1 MLIGVSD
8 IDNSKEG
15 NLLDDYEN
23 SGDEYSFE
31 DTDIWQKTSDESD
44 MEEDVDDIWGS
55 DEYKWCH
62 SKPLSTCHIVL
73 IYNHQIVVL

>member
-1 MLIGVSD
+1 MWTFYLKLIQYNNHHQLLIGVSD
-8 IDNSKEG
+8 IDNSKDG

-23 SGDEYSFE
+23 SGDENSFE

-55 DEYKWCH
+55 DKYK
-62 SKPLSTCHIVL
+62 
-73 IYNHQIVVL
+73 

>member
-23 SGDEYSFE
+23 SGDEYNFE
-31 DTDIWQKTSDESD
+31 DTDIWQKTSDEGD

-62 SKPLSTCHIVL
+62 SKPLSIYQIVL

>member
-1 MLIGVSD
+1 MPLNELIQYNNYYYLFIAVSD
-8 IDNSKEG
+8 KDNSKEG

-31 DTDIWQKTSDESD
+31 DTDIWQKTSDQSD

-55 DEYKWCH
+55 DEYK
-62 SKPLSTCHIVL
+62 
-73 IYNHQIVVL
+73 

>member
-55 DEYKWCH
+55 DEYK
-62 SKPLSTCHIVL
+62 
-73 IYNHQIVVL
+73 

>member
-23 SGDEYSFE
+23 SGDENSFE

-55 DEYKWCH
+55 DEYK
-62 SKPLSTCHIVL
+62 
-73 IYNHQIVVL
+73 

>member
-1 MLIGVSD
+1 MELIQYDNHYYLFIAVSD
-8 IDNSKEG
+8 KDNSKEG

-31 DTDIWQKTSDESD
+31 DTDIWQKTSDQSD

-55 DEYKWCH
+55 DEYK
-62 SKPLSTCHIVL
+62 
-73 IYNHQIVVL
+73 

>member
-1 MLIGVSD
+1 M
-8 IDNSKEG
+8 
-15 NLLDDYEN
+15 DDYEN

-55 DEYKWCH
+55 DEYK
-62 SKPLSTCHIVL
+62 
-73 IYNHQIVVL
+73 